1 MYPAYPASLLHRS
14 QVLGSLANFFTSAI
28 MDPANLPSNPNEN
41 GAADILG
48 STLFVVCLAT
58 VVVLARLYVRLF
70 VIRGTGW
77 DVSFISSMHVLLCFF
92 RSLTSIPTN
101 SPLDDGPTLF

>member
-1 MYPAYPASLLHRS
+1 
-14 QVLGSLANFFTSAI
+14 

-58 VVVLARLYVRLF
+58 VVVLARLYVRVF
-70 VIRGTGW
+70 IIRGTGW
-77 DVSFISSMHVLLCFF
+77 DVSLLSRLCMFFLALF
-92 RSLTSIPTN
+92 RSFTSIPTN
-101 SPLDDGPTLF
+101 SPLDDYPTIF